1 MSGKRRRRIMN
12 DMDEGDLAEHEH
24 EHIIHIDGVI
34 VGHLRRKASV
44 EAGQE
49 DPPAPVEHPST

>member
-1 MSGKRRRRIMN
+1 MSGKPRRRIMD
-12 DMDEGDLAEHEH
+12 DMDEGDLAEH

-44 EAGQE
+44 ETGKE